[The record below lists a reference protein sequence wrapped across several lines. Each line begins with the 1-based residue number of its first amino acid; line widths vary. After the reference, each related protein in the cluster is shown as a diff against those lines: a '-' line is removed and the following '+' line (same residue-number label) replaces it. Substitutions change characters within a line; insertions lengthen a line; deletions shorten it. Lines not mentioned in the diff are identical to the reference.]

1 MFLCGFI
8 NLYTDFKFK
17 ILILIKIK
25 VLKTLTI
32 LIASVALL
40 YSCDKAKTKV
50 AETEVAKSD
59 SVVNNNIT
67 ESATVPAP
75 AEVASSVTNVSVSGK
90 PALNPA
96 HGEPYHRCEIAV
108 GAPIDSAPT
117 QNATPQQAAPSILN
131 PNPAPAVSTTPAA
144 PAQAFGPKPAMNPEH
159 GQPHH
164 RCDLAV
170 GAPLT

>member
-1 MFLCGFI
+1 M
-8 NLYTDFKFK
+8 
-17 ILILIKIK
+17 
-25 VLKTLTI
+25 KTLTI

-59 SVVNNNIT
+59 SVVNNIT
-67 ESATVPAP
+67 ENPTVPAT
-75 AEVASSVTNVSVSGK
+75 AEVASSVTNVPVSGK

-117 QNATPQQAAPSILN
+117 QNAAPQQAAPSILN
-131 PNPAPAVSTTPAA
+131 PNSAPAASTA
-144 PAQAFGPKPAMNPEH
+144 PAQAFGPKPAVNPEH

-170 GAPLT
+170 GAPLS

>member
-1 MFLCGFI
+1 M
-8 NLYTDFKFK
+8 
-17 ILILIKIK
+17 
-25 VLKTLTI
+25 KTLTI

-40 YSCDKAKTKV
+40 YSCDKAKTNV
-50 AETEVAKSD
+50 AETEIAKSD
-59 SVVNNNIT
+59 SVVNNTT
-67 ESATVPAP
+67 ENATVPAP
-75 AEVASSVTNVSVSGK
+75 AEVASSVKNVPVSGK

-117 QNATPQQAAPSILN
+117 QNAAPQQAASSILS

-144 PAQAFGPKPAMNPEH
+144 PAQAFGPKPAVNPEH

-170 GAPLT
+170 GAPLS

>member
-1 MFLCGFI
+1 M
-8 NLYTDFKFK
+8 
-17 ILILIKIK
+17 
-25 VLKTLTI
+25 KTLTI

-40 YSCDKAKTKV
+40 YSCDKAKTNV

-59 SVVNNNIT
+59 SVANNTAKN
-67 ESATVPAP
+67 ATPAP
-75 AEVASSVTNVSVSGK
+75 AEVASSVTNVPVSGK

-117 QNATPQQAAPSILN
+117 QNAAPQQAAPSILN

-144 PAQAFGPKPAMNPEH
+144 PDQAFGPKPAVNPEH

-170 GAPLT
+170 GAHLS

>member
-1 MFLCGFI
+1 M
-8 NLYTDFKFK
+8 
-17 ILILIKIK
+17 
-25 VLKTLTI
+25 KTLTI
-32 LIASVALL
+32 LIASIALL
-40 YSCDKAKTKV
+40 YSCDKAKTKI
-50 AETEVAKSD
+50 AENEAPKSD
-59 SVVNNNIT
+59 SVANNIT
-67 ESATVPAP
+67 ENATVPAP
-75 AEVASSVTNVSVSGK
+75 AEVASSVTNVPVSGK

-117 QNATPQQAAPSILN
+117 QNAAPQQAAPSILN

-144 PAQAFGPKPAMNPEH
+144 PAQAFGPKPAVNPEH

-170 GAPLT
+170 GAPLS